1 MKELIADI
9 LGLVRVFHYTKEET
23 DTSETITNKISTA
36 ITNLS
41 NSIDSKLN
49 LKSNINHK
57 HTKTDISDLKNAS
70 STNAGL
76 LSSDD
81 KNKLDGIEAQANKVT
96 VDFDFSSEST
106 NPVANR
112 VIKNGMYT
120 KDEIHE
126 LMAHIDVGHGK
137 LLSINVTEDGILQVD
152 NDSFE
157 YYTTDEVDAELAKK
171 TVTFEQQANPD
182 SGDFATYVLKQNNV
196 QVGPKI
202 KIPQDF
208 LIRSGSVKTCTV
220 ANNPVQGYKVG
231 DKYLDLVI
239 NTKEG
244 SSTNNH
250 IYILAT
256 DFIDDYYADNITL
269 QLVNRVFSIKDK
281 GVSKSKLSDEVQISL
296 DYADTFNNSPCKDI
310 TDDNIINWNNKAE
323 ISDIPTKVSELTNDR
338 GYLTVHQDISMK
350 VDKVSG
356 KGLSTED
363 FTSAEKTKLAG
374 IEAGANKTTIDSS
387 MSTSST
393 NPVQNK
399 VINTALGNKVDKVSG
414 KGLST
419 EDFTSAEKTKLAG
432 IETGAN
438 KTTID
443 SSMSASST
451 NPVQNKVIKDY
462 IDDSV
467 GDIIS
472 GDIDL
477 SSTHNH
483 DDRYFTESE
492 INTKLNTLANSK
504 SKVSVT
510 PAKTSGTEIATI
522 TIDGTPTKLYQQD
535 ENTTYSNATTS
546 KDGLMSSSDK
556 TKLDGIAT
564 GANKTVLN
572 NTVNST
578 STTEAATANAVKTAY
593 DKANH
598 SHPYSSSSH
607 NHTTHNTQTIASG
620 SDLNTI
626 TTAGWYNNNSNSDV
640 QKMSNTPWQAT
651 APSSGGVG
659 QAFAM
664 EVLYTYGCIQILYP
678 YNSNDIWVRR
688 NNSNAL
694 GANNW
699 TGWTKVYN
707 SSNLTKADITSLGI
721 PGTDTNTTY
730 SADNSSLQV
739 LSNQFSVKSGGI
751 TSSHIKDGNVT
762 NAKLND
768 LSNLVTEYIVG
779 THGTTATP
787 TWTGKSTKINSLQAG
802 QVIFFKMTSAGT
814 SAGNT
819 LNLTLAD
826 GTTTTGAKNIYY
838 NAGARLTT
846 HFPQNTI
853 LCMVYDG
860 SSWICTAIQNTN
872 TYDRISTYGQ
882 VVNGE
887 SSQIVAN
894 TLICGKSDKK
904 YYKLANGVVFDI
916 RYPIVLLAGALN
928 SGANT
933 YNVYGVKPDVNLQ
946 TTVSGKTVTN
956 LQEVYVEGTAFSN
969 GQFTVSSNVFVS
981 DGSLTSGRYY
991 IPIGQAYSTTNIRF
1005 VTSNKVFYYNGTNL
1019 IPVEDVKYNN
1029 YTHPNSGVTAGTNY
1043 NGNQTPSFGGTFN
1056 IPKLTFNA
1064 QGHITASANSTV
1076 TVPSLPTAST
1086 LTAGILKIGTTANDA
1101 CAGNDSRLS
1110 NARTP
1115 TSHAHG
1121 NISNEGVISGATS
1134 KNVVTDANGK
1144 ITTENKPTIPTGSS
1158 TATDIKMNGTQNA
1171 GSSSNFAKA
1180 DHVHPTDTSRAASSH
1195 AHGNISNNGAI
1206 GSTAN
1211 LPIIT
1216 GSNGVLQASSF
1227 GTGANT
1233 FCQGNDS
1240 RLSNARTPIF
1250 NSVGAS
1256 SSSTK
1261 DLNNFTTG
1269 GFYYC
1274 DNDGNAAYVSNQ
1286 PRTSGQKAFFLLVET
1301 WGASS
1306 PNYTKQTLTYY
1317 DTNQTYTRTKAGSS
1331 TGWKAWVELSKD
1343 TNTTYTA
1350 ESTATNIKMN
1360 GTQSVGSLATY
1371 ARGDHVH
1378 PSDISKISTSAIK
1391 NDLTTGGATN
1401 VLSAEQGK
1409 NLQNNKV
1416 DKAQGSGNANKTL
1429 STDANGN
1436 VIVEAKNNHTH
1447 DYLPTNANGTTT
1459 GTLTATK
1466 FINSSSN
1473 NTNILLGNGNTIAQ
1487 STFATS
1493 GHSHARTLVKSYG
1506 DSGTAKEVLLYAIPS
1521 IRMCFV
1527 YFRDVFSSLSANT
1540 NHVVANEGW
1549 IPEEY
1554 CPIRPAYGGGNYN
1567 SGFFALQ
1574 SGSLTFRAGV
1584 NISQKEVYASV
1595 YWLY

>member
-1 MKELIADI
+1 
-9 LGLVRVFHYTKEET
+9 
-23 DTSETITNKISTA
+23 
-36 ITNLS
+36 
-41 NSIDSKLN
+41 
-49 LKSNINHK
+49 
-57 HTKTDISDLKNAS
+57 
-70 STNAGL
+70 
-76 LSSDD
+76 
-81 KNKLDGIEAQANKVT
+81 
-96 VDFDFSSEST
+96 
-106 NPVANR
+106 
-112 VIKNGMYT
+112 
-120 KDEIHE
+120 
-126 LMAHIDVGHGK
+126 
-137 LLSINVTEDGILQVD
+137 
-152 NDSFE
+152 
-157 YYTTDEVDAELAKK
+157 
-171 TVTFEQQANPD
+171 
-182 SGDFATYVLKQNNV
+182 
-196 QVGPKI
+196 
-202 KIPQDF
+202 
-208 LIRSGSVKTCTV
+208 
-220 ANNPVQGYKVG
+220 
-231 DKYLDLVI
+231 
-239 NTKEG
+239 
-244 SSTNNH
+244 
-250 IYILAT
+250 
-256 DFIDDYYADNITL
+256 
-269 QLVNRVFSIKDK
+269 
-281 GVSKSKLSDEVQISL
+281 
-296 DYADTFNNSPCKDI
+296 
-310 TDDNIINWNNKAE
+310 
-323 ISDIPTKVSELTNDR
+323 
-338 GYLTVHQDISMK
+338 
-350 VDKVSG
+350 
-356 KGLSTED
+356 
-363 FTSAEKTKLAG
+363 
-374 IEAGANKTTIDSS
+374 

-739 LSNQFSVKSGGI
+739 SSNQFSVKSGGI

-1086 LTAGILKIGTTANDA
+1086 STAGILKIGTTANDA

-1240 RLSNARTPIF
+1240 RLSNARTPTAHNQASSTITDSTTYSNIG
-1250 NSVGAS
+1250 NSAQNQGSINSAINTKLGNAVYKSSTSGLLKNDGSVMTSGTGAS
-1256 SSSTK
+1256 
-1261 DLNNFTTG
+1261 NF
-1269 GFYYC
+1269 
-1274 DNDGNAAYVSNQ
+1274 
-1286 PRTSGQKAFFLLVET
+1286 
-1301 WGASS
+1301 AS
-1306 PNYTKQTLTYY
+1306 
-1317 DTNQTYTRTKAGSS
+1317 
-1331 TGWKAWVELSKD
+1331 
-1343 TNTTYTA
+1343 
-1350 ESTATNIKMN
+1350 
-1360 GTQSVGSLATY
+1360 
-1371 ARGDHVH
+1371 GDH
-1378 PSDISKISTSAIK
+1378 
-1391 NDLTTGGATN
+1391 
-1401 VLSAEQGK
+1401 
-1409 NLQNNKV
+1409 
-1416 DKAQGSGNANKTL
+1416 
-1429 STDANGN
+1429 
-1436 VIVEAKNNHTH
+1436 
-1447 DYLPTNANGTTT
+1447 
-1459 GTLTATK
+1459 
-1466 FINSSSN
+1466 
-1473 NTNILLGNGNTIAQ
+1473 
-1487 STFATS
+1487 
-1493 GHSHARTLVKSYG
+1493 SHGRTLVKSYG

-1549 IPEEY
+1549 IPKEY
-1554 CPIRPAYGGGNYN
+1554 RPIRPAYGGGNYN

-1584 NISQKEVYASV
+1584 NISQKEVFASV

>member
-1 MKELIADI
+1 
-9 LGLVRVFHYTKEET
+9 
-23 DTSETITNKISTA
+23 
-36 ITNLS
+36 
-41 NSIDSKLN
+41 
-49 LKSNINHK
+49 
-57 HTKTDISDLKNAS
+57 
-70 STNAGL
+70 
-76 LSSDD
+76 
-81 KNKLDGIEAQANKVT
+81 
-96 VDFDFSSEST
+96 
-106 NPVANR
+106 
-112 VIKNGMYT
+112 
-120 KDEIHE
+120 
-126 LMAHIDVGHGK
+126 
-137 LLSINVTEDGILQVD
+137 
-152 NDSFE
+152 
-157 YYTTDEVDAELAKK
+157 
-171 TVTFEQQANPD
+171 
-182 SGDFATYVLKQNNV
+182 
-196 QVGPKI
+196 
-202 KIPQDF
+202 
-208 LIRSGSVKTCTV
+208 
-220 ANNPVQGYKVG
+220 
-231 DKYLDLVI
+231 
-239 NTKEG
+239 
-244 SSTNNH
+244 
-250 IYILAT
+250 
-256 DFIDDYYADNITL
+256 
-269 QLVNRVFSIKDK
+269 
-281 GVSKSKLSDEVQISL
+281 
-296 DYADTFNNSPCKDI
+296 
-310 TDDNIINWNNKAE
+310 
-323 ISDIPTKVSELTNDR
+323 
-338 GYLTVHQDISMK
+338 
-350 VDKVSG
+350 
-356 KGLSTED
+356 
-363 FTSAEKTKLAG
+363 
-374 IEAGANKTTIDSS
+374 
-387 MSTSST
+387 
-393 NPVQNK
+393 
-399 VINTALGNKVDKVSG
+399 
-414 KGLST
+414 
-419 EDFTSAEKTKLAG
+419 
-432 IETGAN
+432 
-438 KTTID
+438 
-443 SSMSASST
+443 MSASST

-739 LSNQFSVKSGGI
+739 SSNQFSVKSGGI

-860 SSWICTAIQNTN
+860 FSWICTAIQNTN
-872 TYDRISTYGQ
+872 NYDRISTYGQ

-1086 LTAGILKIGTTANDA
+1086 STAGILKIGTTANDA

-1240 RLSNARTPIF
+1240 RLSNARTPTSHAHGNIS
-1250 NSVGAS
+1250 NEGVISGATS
-1256 SSSTK
+1256 KNVVTDANGK
-1261 DLNNFTTG
+1261 ITTE
-1269 GFYYC
+1269 
-1274 DNDGNAAYVSNQ
+1274 NK
-1286 PRTSGQKAFFLLVET
+1286 PTIPT
-1301 WGASS
+1301 
-1306 PNYTKQTLTYY
+1306 
-1317 DTNQTYTRTKAGSS
+1317 GSS
-1331 TGWKAWVELSKD
+1331 T
-1343 TNTTYTA
+1343 
-1350 ESTATNIKMN
+1350 ATDIKMN
-1360 GTQSVGSLATY
+1360 GTQNAGSSSNFAK
-1371 ARGDHVH
+1371 ADHVH
-1378 PSDISKISTSAIK
+1378 PTDTSRAASSHAHGNISNNGAIGSTANLPIITGSNGVLQASSFGTGANTFCQGNDSRLSNARTPTAHNQASSTITDSTTYSNIGNSAQNQGSINSAINTKLGNAVYKSSTSGLLK
-1391 NDLTTGGATN
+1391 ND
-1401 VLSAEQGK
+1401 
-1409 NLQNNKV
+1409 
-1416 DKAQGSGNANKTL
+1416 GS
-1429 STDANGN
+1429 
-1436 VIVEAKNNHTH
+1436 VM
-1447 DYLPTNANGTTT
+1447 
-1459 GTLTATK
+1459 
-1466 FINSSSN
+1466 
-1473 NTNILLGNGNTIAQ
+1473 
-1487 STFATS
+1487 TS
-1493 GHSHARTLVKSYG
+1493 GTGASNFASGDHSHGRTLVKSYG

-1554 CPIRPAYGGGNYN
+1554 RPIRPAYGGGNYN

-1584 NISQKEVYASV
+1584 NISQKEVFASV

>member
-171 TVTFEQQANPD
+171 TVSFEQQANPD

-739 LSNQFSVKSGGI
+739 SSNQFSVKSGGI

-860 SSWICTAIQNTN
+860 FSWICTAIQNTN
-872 TYDRISTYGQ
+872 NYDRISTYGQ

-1086 LTAGILKIGTTANDA
+1086 STAGILKIGTTANDA

-1240 RLSNARTPIF
+1240 RLSNARTPTAHNQASSTITDSTTYSNIG
-1250 NSVGAS
+1250 NSAQNQGSINSAINTKLGNAVYKSSTSGLLKNDGSVMTSGTGAS
-1256 SSSTK
+1256 
-1261 DLNNFTTG
+1261 NF
-1269 GFYYC
+1269 
-1274 DNDGNAAYVSNQ
+1274 
-1286 PRTSGQKAFFLLVET
+1286 
-1301 WGASS
+1301 AS
-1306 PNYTKQTLTYY
+1306 
-1317 DTNQTYTRTKAGSS
+1317 
-1331 TGWKAWVELSKD
+1331 
-1343 TNTTYTA
+1343 
-1350 ESTATNIKMN
+1350 
-1360 GTQSVGSLATY
+1360 
-1371 ARGDHVH
+1371 GDH
-1378 PSDISKISTSAIK
+1378 
-1391 NDLTTGGATN
+1391 
-1401 VLSAEQGK
+1401 
-1409 NLQNNKV
+1409 
-1416 DKAQGSGNANKTL
+1416 
-1429 STDANGN
+1429 
-1436 VIVEAKNNHTH
+1436 
-1447 DYLPTNANGTTT
+1447 
-1459 GTLTATK
+1459 
-1466 FINSSSN
+1466 
-1473 NTNILLGNGNTIAQ
+1473 
-1487 STFATS
+1487 
-1493 GHSHARTLVKSYG
+1493 SHGRTLVKSYG

-1554 CPIRPAYGGGNYN
+1554 RPIRPAYGGGNYN

-1584 NISQKEVYASV
+1584 NISQKEVFASV